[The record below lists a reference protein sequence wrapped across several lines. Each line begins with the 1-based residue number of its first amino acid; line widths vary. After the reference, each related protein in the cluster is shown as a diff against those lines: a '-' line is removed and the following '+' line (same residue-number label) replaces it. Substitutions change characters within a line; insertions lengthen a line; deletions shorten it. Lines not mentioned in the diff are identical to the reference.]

1 MLQVSKEEAEM
12 LRRINPNVLIRR
24 TVKQKSKRH
33 KYAVE
38 EVRWVKEALEKY
50 RAENNKIEME

>member
-1 MLQVSKEEAEM
+1 MLQITKEEAEM
-12 LRRINPNVLIRR
+12 LRNINPDVLIRR

-50 RAENNKIEME
+50 RAEKNNY